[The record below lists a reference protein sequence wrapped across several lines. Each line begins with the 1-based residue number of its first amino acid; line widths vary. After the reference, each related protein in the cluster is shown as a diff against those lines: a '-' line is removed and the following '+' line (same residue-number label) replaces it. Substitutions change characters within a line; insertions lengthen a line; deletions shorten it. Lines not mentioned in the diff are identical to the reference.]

1 MPLMSGSCSLGL
13 IDQGRS
19 DSMKP
24 IRALANVMVV
34 FCSGKAPKQSVLQK
48 ASDLCCL
55 SSTLSCLLT
64 ASSQSVFRRKAHY
77 ILPRATGDQ
86 GRDR

>member
-1 MPLMSGSCSLGL
+1 
-13 IDQGRS
+13 
-19 DSMKP
+19 MKP
-24 IRALANVMVV
+24 IRAVANVLVV

-48 ASDLCCL
+48 VTAPDLCCL

-64 ASSQSVFRRKAHY
+64 ASSPSVFRRKAHY